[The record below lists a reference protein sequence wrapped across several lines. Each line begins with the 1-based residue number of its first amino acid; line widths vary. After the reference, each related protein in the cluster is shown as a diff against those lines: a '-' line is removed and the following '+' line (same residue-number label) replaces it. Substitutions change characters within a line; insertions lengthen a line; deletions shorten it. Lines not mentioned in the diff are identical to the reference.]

1 MKAKAIAAMEERSAK
16 PIREGVAMRFRS
28 LCGSRIERMSQSLL
42 HCVRDEV
49 GGTVVEMAISSTVL
63 FSMVFGMF
71 QISYASYIYSYV
83 SEAARE
89 GARYAIVRGSTSC
102 LNTPNLANCNAS
114 ATTVGNYV
122 KGRGFMG
129 IDAVNYMTVN
139 TSWLTATT
147 TTGTS
152 GASTTWAN
160 CTAGTCN
167 PPGNMVRVVVTYAL
181 PLAIPFVPT
190 RTVSV
195 TSTSQ
200 MVVQQ

>member
-1 MKAKAIAAMEERSAK
+1 MK
-16 PIREGVAMRFRS
+16 FRS
-28 LCGSRIERMSQSLL
+28 LCSSRIERISQLLL
-42 HCVRDEV
+42 HCVIDEV
-49 GGTVVEMAISSTVL
+49 GGTIVEMAISSTVL
-63 FSMVFGMF
+63 FSMVFGVF

-83 SEAARE
+83 SEAARD

-102 LNTPNLANCNAS
+102 LNTPNLANCNAG

-129 IDAVNYMTVN
+129 IDAADYMTVN

-147 TTGTS
+147 TTGAS
-152 GASTTWAN
+152 GASTTWAT
-160 CTAGTCN
+160 CSSGTCN
-167 PPGNMVRVVVTYAL
+167 APGNMVRVVVTYAL
-181 PLAIPFVPT
+181 PLAIPFVPK

-195 TSTSQ
+195 TSSSQ